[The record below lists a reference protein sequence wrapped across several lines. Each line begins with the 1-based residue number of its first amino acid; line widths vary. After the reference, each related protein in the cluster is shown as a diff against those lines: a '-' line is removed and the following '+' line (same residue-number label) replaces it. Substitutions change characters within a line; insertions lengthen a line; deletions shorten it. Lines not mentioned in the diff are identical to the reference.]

1 MALQQ
6 RIEDLTARE
15 INGVKKPFMEPGRHI
30 EQRVIDIR
38 HMLESILD
46 GNLDYVEDARE
57 IINELRTTYPANNYA
72 VSDKI
77 AKNVARRADAI
88 LDDIVAFKS
97 KRPRSMRKSRKGTR
111 KSRKSRKS
119 RK

>member
-1 MALQQ
+1 MDLQQ

-30 EQRVIDIR
+30 EQRVEDIR
-38 HMLESILD
+38 DMLDSILD
-46 GNLDYVEDARE
+46 GGLEYVEDARE
-57 IINELRTTYPANNYA
+57 IINELRTTYPMNNYA

-88 LDDIVAFKS
+88 LDDIIAFKS
-97 KRPRSMRKSRKGTR
+97 KRTRSSRKTR
-111 KSRKSRKS
+111 KVKSRKSRKN